1 MDWLSAVQL
10 TQFNLETYVGL
21 IVALEE
27 DGKTSNQGHMS
38 TFVVFFSESS
48 SLQFSVV

>member
-10 TQFNLETYVGL
+10 TQSNLETYVGL
-21 IVALEE
+21 NVALEE